1 MTFPVPAGFLAN
13 LPDSLFPDTVTFQ
26 ESPDGGNYANVTGL
40 VNLEA
45 RLIHSPPGTD
55 FMQQRSEMNYDF
67 NLQRGASH
75 KCLLRGIYT
84 TVASGQRMVCNG
96 AYYQVLSIKHKSGTM
111 TVVTLSGTQ
120 AVV

>member
-1 MTFPVPAGFLAN
+1 MSFPVPAGFLAG

-26 ESPDGGNYANVTGL
+26 ESPDAGNYANVAGL
-40 VNLEA
+40 VDLEA

-67 NLQRGASH
+67 DVQRGASH
-75 KCLLRGIYT
+75 SCMLRGYYP
-84 TVASGQRMVCNG
+84 TVAAGQRMVSSG
-96 AYYQVLSIKHKSGTM
+96 AYYQVLSIRHPAKTL
-111 TVVTLSGTQ
+111 TVVALSGTQ